1 MIFSELCD
9 LLLLACIILRANDLV
24 HPPLVAGSGTQHAA
38 HQMIF
43 AIRVG
48 KSMKGIVVVHTELFT
63 GHKDRSGGSEGNV
76 ALTVADGS
84 GSHGCRCVVSGS
96 RCHSD
101 AFRQF

>member
-1 MIFSELCD
+1 MIFSKFRD

-24 HPPLVAGSGTQHAA
+24 HPPLVAGSGAEHTA

-48 KSMKGIVVVHTELFT
+48 KSMKGIVAVHTELFT
-63 GHKDRSGGSEGNV
+63 GHKDRSGGSKRDI
-76 ALTVADGS
+76 ALAVADGS